1 MSTKKANPRTTEG
14 LRNVLFDEIDE
25 LRGNNADPGKS
36 MAVAN
41 IAKQIIN
48 TAKVELEF
56 SRVMHSLAEDGHH
69 VKLGNLQLG
78 SE

>member
-1 MSTKKANPRTTEG
+1 MATKKNARTTEG
-14 LRNVLFDEIDE
+14 LRNILFEEIEE
-25 LRGNNADPGKS
+25 LRSPESDPQKS

-56 SRVMHSLAEDGHH
+56 TRTMMKANEDGHNI
-69 VKLGNLQLG
+69 KLGSLQLG
-78 SE
+78 SQ